1 MPGARVSTT
10 FTNAFSTV
18 SSSLCM
24 YVHSFTHSKDDDDP
38 NPILTSRLD
47 MVHVAVVAAPVGA
60 AAAALVTKAVFSARA
75 PLGETRRGVV
85 DADEASFACERVC
98 ASDRLMARLGGL
110 GKAEMAHACV
120 TVCGMSGTDACV
132 DACARVACT
141 AAHGV
146 PGWNEKCVKR
156 CASECARG
164 RSGTP

>member
-1 MPGARVSTT
+1 
-10 FTNAFSTV
+10 
-18 SSSLCM
+18 M
-24 YVHSFTHSKDDDDP
+24 YVHSFIHSFIHSKDDDP
-38 NPILTSRLD
+38 NPILTPRLD

>member
-1 MPGARVSTT
+1 
-10 FTNAFSTV
+10 
-18 SSSLCM
+18 
-24 YVHSFTHSKDDDDP
+24 
-38 NPILTSRLD
+38 

-110 GKAEMAHACV
+110 GKAEMAH
-120 TVCGMSGTDACV
+120 
-132 DACARVACT
+132 
-141 AAHGV
+141 GV

-164 RSGTP
+164 RAGTP